1 VKGFLTWF
9 KSSTKL
15 KRWMIVILLGI
26 VLLCYGISLI
36 VVDKQMGVQEV
47 VKTAVSFVIGFTM
60 VILGLIYMQKRTLEI
75 LIEAEIE
82 EELADVQKL
91 IFNKDIYDKG
101 PKVVVIGGG
110 TGLSSILKGLK
121 QYTNNITAIINATE
135 VTRDPQYYREQIEM
149 LKFPDIKEAII
160 GLSNDEILMEKLL
173 SYDLGNEKKNGV
185 YFGELYLGVMQAIY
199 GDLASSIESTDN
211 ILKITGKILPV
222 TLDKVNIEAELRDGT
237 TIQNRE
243 NIAEMAWKKI
253 SPIHKVYVKP
263 TNARPSPGVLESIEE
278 ADAIII
284 GPGSLYTNIIP
295 NLLIRGVA
303 KSIKESKAMKIYVS
317 NIMTQPG
324 QTDDYSVS
332 DHIDA
337 IYEHIGKGVIDFCIC
352 DTGEITP
359 EFIKMYN
366 LKGSDLVAYNVK
378 SINERGAT
386 VIKKDL
392 GFVKGEVI
400 RHDPELTASTIIELI
415 CNDLRYKDKHNEE
428 QYLLLNSKQ
437 KPVKERE
444 KEIKSNKKI
453 KNNEIKKRRNKAER
467 LKKTSKFTKKYQERM
482 ESIKNS
488 EKTRLKNLKNYEAL
502 ERVKKVLE
510 EENKRGREK

>member
-1 VKGFLTWF
+1 MKGFLTWF

-15 KRWMIVILLGI
+15 KRWMLVILLGI
-26 VLLCYGISLI
+26 ALTCYGISIIL
-36 VVDKQMGVQEV
+36 VTTEMGFQEIIKPV
-47 VKTAVSFVIGFTM
+47 VSFVIGFTM
-60 VILGLIYMQKRTLEI
+60 IILGLIYMQKRTLEI

-91 IFNKDIYDKG
+91 IFNKNIYDKG

-110 TGLSSILKGLK
+110 TGLSSMLKGLK

-135 VTRDPQYYREQIEM
+135 VIGEPQYYREQIEM
-149 LKFPDIKEAII
+149 LKFPDIKEAVI
-160 GLSNDEILMEKLL
+160 GLANDEILMDKLL
-173 SYDLGNEKKNGV
+173 NYNLSNDKKSDI

-199 GDLASSIESTDN
+199 GDLASSVEATEHIFN
-211 ILKITGKILPV
+211 ITGKVLPV
-222 TLDKVNIEAELRDGT
+222 TLDKTNIEAELRDGT
-237 TIQNRE
+237 TVQNRE
-243 NIAEMAWKKI
+243 KISEMAWKKV

-263 TNARPSPGVLESIEE
+263 TNARPSPGVLESIAE

-284 GPGSLYTNIIP
+284 GPGSLYTNVIP

-303 KSIKESKAMKIYVS
+303 KSIKESKAMKIYIS
-317 NIMTQPG
+317 NIMTEPG

-332 DHIDA
+332 NHIDA
-337 IYEHIGKGVIDFCIC
+337 IYEHVGRGVIDFCIC

-366 LKGSDLVAYNVK
+366 LKGSDLVAYDSK
-378 SINERGAT
+378 SINERGVT
-386 VIKKDL
+386 LIKKDL
-392 GFVKGEVI
+392 GMVKGEFI
-400 RHDPELTASTIIELI
+400 RHDPELTASAIIELI
-415 CNDLRYKDKHNEE
+415 CNDLKYKDKHNEE

-444 KEIKSNKKI
+444 KEIEVNKKI
-453 KNNEIKKRRNKAER
+453 KNNEIKKQKNRIEK
-467 LKKTSKFTKKYQERM
+467 LKKESKFTKKYQERM

-488 EKTRLKNLKNYEAL
+488 EKSRLRNLKNYEAL
-502 ERVKKVLE
+502 EKVKKMLE
-510 EENKRGREK
+510 EESKQKGK